1 MRLSRIELP
10 GFGCLSGFSAEL
22 GPGLNL
28 FYGDNETG
36 KSTLQH
42 AICAMLYGFYENDRA
57 RPDETARHD
66 RFRPWAGG
74 VYRGVLAYELDDG
87 RTFEV
92 RRDFSTPDVITQ
104 LLDPALGAD
113 VSPQF
118 GRGRHGNIPFARRH
132 LGMSR
137 GVFESSAF
145 ISQGEIFDLAK
156 KASPSQIGDA
166 IAALADSARRDV
178 SAAKAIERLEAAEK
192 KIGRDQ
198 ARTAEL
204 PKARE
209 ALTAKTG
216 ELRSADEARA
226 AVAEKSRR
234 LEDLQKQGRGL
245 AEQALRA
252 EYLCSR
258 AEAARLREQLRKLD
272 EAESLTV
279 RAGRRRDELREFAP
293 ISPVTRDE
301 VLALRGQRDRVA
313 DSLGRLRKQ
322 REALP
327 QVIEDERLQYEA
339 LRSSVGG
346 FADEQVRVLEA
357 AAYRTDRA
365 EEGSGERE
373 GQTSSGVA
381 RVFAAI
387 VRVVAA
393 TARRLVAFVLRRRA
407 PLVAEP
413 EALPAEPAVSQAE
426 AIALLEKHRRYFSLR
441 PVIEEVARVES
452 QIDAEEASLGAIDV
466 RLRSLLAGAGIA
478 PAALGDALVAFEDAW
493 QKREEYLGADAEAE
507 EASRRRGLLLN
518 GRSRQEM
525 ATMLVDLDDAVRRMI
540 SERPQLK
547 GCETSQAPE
556 QLSRALA
563 KARDEQHRCEL
574 EMTRLDQDVTQT
586 LERFRPRAEI
596 EEDVAYW
603 AKEVARLERGRAALA
618 IALGSIQQAMT
629 DVYRDFAPAVNAF
642 LSEGL
647 EAATDGRYQ
656 RAHVDPSTLRISLLV
671 PETGQVMTDPPVSH
685 GTRALLYVLMRIGL
699 AQHMSAIGE
708 PVPLVLD
715 DPFVDL
721 DSRRLRRILDFLL
734 ELSTRMQVLLFTKDR
749 EALEWFEQRANG
761 RAHRI
766 HPLSGVLAASIL

>member
-1 MRLSRIELP
+1 MKLSRIELP

-28 FYGDNETG
+28 FYGDNEAG
-36 KSTLQH
+36 KSTLQQ

-145 ISQGEIFDLAK
+145 ISQAEIFDLAK
-156 KASPSQIGDA
+156 KASPGQIGDA

-216 ELRSADEARA
+216 ELRAADEARA
-226 AVAEKSRR
+226 AVAGKSRR
-234 LEDLQKQGRGL
+234 LEDLLKQGRGL

-272 EAESLTV
+272 EAESLAV
-279 RAGRRRDELREFAP
+279 RAGRRRDELREFAA

-327 QVIEDERLQYEA
+327 QVIEDEQLQYEV

-381 RVFAAI
+381 RLFAAM

-393 TARRLVAFVLRRRA
+393 MARRLVAFVLRRRA

-426 AIALLEKHRRYFSLR
+426 AIALLEKHRRYLSLR

-525 ATMLVDLDDAVRRMI
+525 ATTLVELDDAVRSMI
-540 SERPQLK
+540 SERPHLK

-596 EEDVAYW
+596 EEDAAHW
-603 AKEVARLERGRAALA
+603 SNEVARLERARAALA
-618 IALGSIQQAMT
+618 MARESIQQAMT

-685 GTRALLYVLMRIGL
+685 GTRTLLYVLMRIGL

-749 EALEWFEQRANG
+749 EALEWFEQRVDDTS
-761 RAHRI
+761 HRI
-766 HPLSGVLAASIL
+766 HPLSGVLAVSTV